1 MRIQNITTW
10 TEFLSVVESTELRG
24 WAFRGQRDASWPI
37 VSSLTRH
44 LQRFVEPNRWSTQED
59 RAIRVFRRK
68 AHYFLTDPS
77 ALEDGLRC
85 LALMQHHGAP
95 TRLIDLTKSPY
106 VAAHFAL
113 ETATSEA
120 AVFALN
126 TPALWN
132 DATPRS
138 RKELTR
144 ATIDPRTEDNLVK
157 YFLSNQFPV
166 VWPGEPWTMDR
177 RIVAQAGTFVLPG
190 MVGESVEAL
199 LGQYD
204 HPQELMIKL
213 VLPPAIRTEA
223 MQALYRMNITNA
235 TLFPDLDGL
244 ARSIAYEL
252 EVNWLGSS
260 GPPTS

>member
-1 MRIQNITTW
+1 
-10 TEFLSVVESTELRG
+10 
-24 WAFRGQRDASWPI
+24 
-37 VSSLTRH
+37 
-44 LQRFVEPNRWSTQED
+44 
-59 RAIRVFRRK
+59 
-68 AHYFLTDPS
+68 
-77 ALEDGLRC
+77 
-85 LALMQHHGAP
+85 
-95 TRLIDLTKSPY
+95 
-106 VAAHFAL
+106 
-113 ETATSEA
+113 
-120 AVFALN
+120 
-126 TPALWN
+126 
-132 DATPRS
+132 
-138 RKELTR
+138 
-144 ATIDPRTEDNLVK
+144 
-157 YFLSNQFPV
+157 
-166 VWPGEPWTMDR
+166 MDR

-199 LGQYD
+199 LSQYD